1 MIRRPPRSTLF
12 PYTTLFRS
20 LEPLSLDPEPAVS
33 PTTEKSFSFRVAPR
47 RESMRTSREEQVRP
61 RTFDCP
67 KEPTEVRPLVRRDVR
82 FDDAG
87 DIVVDREITRSPP
100 VETVRIGFDRHGRH
114 KGIGQVS
121 KRQSLLG

>member
-1 MIRRPPRSTLF
+1 MCSSDLEQDEPLH
-12 PYTTLFRS
+12 S
-20 LEPLSLDPEPAVS
+20 LEPLSLDPKPAVS
-33 PTTEKSFSFRVAPR
+33 PCQEKSLPFRLGSR

-61 RTFDCP
+61 RAFDRP

-87 DIVVDREITRSPP
+87 DIVVDREITRPPP
-100 VETVRIGFDRHGRH
+100 VETVRIGFDRYGRH